1 MAGRDRS
8 ILDIKHKDIL
18 ICQYENFM
26 NLDSNRAVFRAFII
40 VWCDSLAGETMR
52 QVI

>member
-8 ILDIKHKDIL
+8 ILNIKHKDIL

-26 NLDSNRAVFRAFII
+26 NLDSNSPGFRALGI

-52 QVI
+52 HVI

>member
-1 MAGRDRS
+1 MAGRDGS
-8 ILDIKHKDIL
+8 ILNIEYKDIL

-26 NLDSNRAVFRAFII
+26 KFDLTSAGFRALGI
-40 VWCDSLAGETMR
+40 VWCNSLAGENMR